1 MLVSST
7 YISTF
12 EESCAKGKSLIK
24 IRKSK
29 GPSRIP
35 EEPRNYCS
43 LVSKYACS
51 PCSIVC
57 DYLDQTV
64 TS

>member
-1 MLVSST
+1 MLVSSA

-29 GPSRIP
+29 GPKQDP
-35 EEPRNYCS
+35 
-43 LVSKYACS
+43 
-51 PCSIVC
+51 
-57 DYLDQTV
+57 
-64 TS
+64 